1 MRKLTSNKRQ
11 CFFFRAEN
19 IIKFRFLEAYRT
31 EMETKLSNHS
41 GGLQNCRGLRIYFTT
56 EFIWEEKSIILESFH
71 EEI

>member
-41 GGLQNCRGLRIYFTT
+41 GGLRNCRGLRIYFTT

-71 EEI
+71 KEI